1 MQKPLLRHAGWHPGG
16 TIMVQR
22 LPVLLLLVLVIG
34 CTRSDAATTRAEFAF
49 LPIYPGGTE
58 VAYFP
63 PPKNTRDP
71 QVIYT
76 APAGFIA
83 VRQFYVD
90 ALTSAGWR
98 RDYSPEPGKYTFTKE
113 TTPPP
118 AYTYAAYNL
127 EIFYEEV
134 GPTETR
140 VSFRQFLSVG
150 HIYR

>member
-1 MQKPLLRHAGWHPGG
+1 MQHPLLRHADWHPRGM
-16 TIMVQR
+16 IMVQR
-22 LPVLLLLVLVIG
+22 LPFLLILVVVIG
-34 CTRSDAATTRAEFAF
+34 CTQSDAAATRAEFAF
-49 LPIYPGGTE
+49 LPIYPGVTD
-58 VAYFP
+58 VTYFP

-71 QVIYT
+71 QVVYT

-90 ALTSAGWR
+90 ALTSAGWQR
-98 RDYSPEPGKYTFTKE
+98 SANSEPGKYTFTKE

-118 AYTYAAYNL
+118 PYTYAAYNL
-127 EIFYEEV
+127 EISYEQV

-140 VSFRQFLSVG
+140 VSFRQLLSVG